1 MKIHA
6 QYHLYN
12 WLKLNQIITLFV
24 LDKKIFFLIIVHIGF
39 QKIDLNNHNLGSN
52 AMSDYEL
59 QILNTEKFY
68 DQAMHNAELEDIEIL
83 SSVVP
88 GSRLH
93 EIIHN
98 PIDSGID
105 EG

>member
-1 MKIHA
+1 M
-6 QYHLYN
+6 
-12 WLKLNQIITLFV
+12 
-24 LDKKIFFLIIVHIGF
+24 
-39 QKIDLNNHNLGSN
+39 SN
-52 AMSDYEL
+52 YEA
-59 QILNTEKFY
+59 QILATEQFY
-68 DQAMHNAELEDIEIL
+68 DKAILAAELEDIEVL

-93 EIIHN
+93 EVIHN

>member
-1 MKIHA
+1 M
-6 QYHLYN
+6 
-12 WLKLNQIITLFV
+12 
-24 LDKKIFFLIIVHIGF
+24 
-39 QKIDLNNHNLGSN
+39 SN
-52 AMSDYEL
+52 YEH
-59 QILNTEKFY
+59 QILATGKMY
-68 DQAMHNAELEDIEIL
+68 DQAMRAAEQEDVEIL

-93 EIIHN
+93 EVIHN

>member
-1 MKIHA
+1 M
-6 QYHLYN
+6 
-12 WLKLNQIITLFV
+12 
-24 LDKKIFFLIIVHIGF
+24 
-39 QKIDLNNHNLGSN
+39 SN
-52 AMSDYEL
+52 YEK
-59 QILNTEKFY
+59 QILATEQFY
-68 DQAMHNAELEDIEIL
+68 DKAIMAAELEGIEIL

-93 EIIHN
+93 EVIHN

>member
-1 MKIHA
+1 MSNYERQIQATAKI
-6 QYHLYN
+6 
-12 WLKLNQIITLFV
+12 
-24 LDKKIFFLIIVHIGF
+24 
-39 QKIDLNNHNLGSN
+39 
-52 AMSDYEL
+52 
-59 QILNTEKFY
+59 Y
-68 DQAMHNAELEDIEIL
+68 DEAIRAAEQEDIEIL

-93 EIIHN
+93 QIIHN

>member
-1 MKIHA
+1 MTTVS
-6 QYHLYN
+6 L
-12 WLKLNQIITLFV
+12 LTGSLT
-24 LDKKIFFLIIVHIGF
+24 FLI
-39 QKIDLNNHNLGSN
+39 NHWRH

-59 QILNTEKFY
+59 QIQATGKYY
-68 DQAMHNAELEDIEIL
+68 DEAIRAAEQEDIEIL

-93 EIIHN
+93 EVINN

>member
-1 MKIHA
+1 M
-6 QYHLYN
+6 
-12 WLKLNQIITLFV
+12 
-24 LDKKIFFLIIVHIGF
+24 
-39 QKIDLNNHNLGSN
+39 SN
-52 AMSDYEL
+52 YEK
-59 QILNTEKFY
+59 QILATEQFY
-68 DQAMHNAELEDIEIL
+68 DDAILAAEAENIEVL

-93 EIIHN
+93 EVINN

>member
-1 MKIHA
+1 MSNYE
-6 QYHLYN
+6 Q
-12 WLKLNQIITLFV
+12 QI
-24 LDKKIFFLIIVHIGF
+24 
-39 QKIDLNNHNLGSN
+39 Q
-52 AMSDYEL
+52 E
-59 QILNTEKFY
+59 TEKFY
-68 DQAMHNAELEDIEIL
+68 DKAILAAEAEDIEVL

>member
-1 MKIHA
+1 M
-6 QYHLYN
+6 
-12 WLKLNQIITLFV
+12 
-24 LDKKIFFLIIVHIGF
+24 
-39 QKIDLNNHNLGSN
+39 SN
-52 AMSDYEL
+52 YEQ
-59 QILNTEKFY
+59 QILETEKFY
-68 DQAMHNAELEDIEIL
+68 DRAILAAEDEDIEVL

>member
-1 MKIHA
+1 M
-6 QYHLYN
+6 
-12 WLKLNQIITLFV
+12 
-24 LDKKIFFLIIVHIGF
+24 
-39 QKIDLNNHNLGSN
+39 SN
-52 AMSDYEL
+52 YEL
-59 QILNTEKFY
+59 QIIATSRYY
-68 DQAMHNAELEDIEIL
+68 DDAMRAAEAEGIEIL

-93 EIIHN
+93 EVINN

>member
-1 MKIHA
+1 MSPYEM
-6 QYHLYN
+6 QL
-12 WLKLNQIITLFV
+12 
-24 LDKKIFFLIIVHIGF
+24 LDTARMY
-39 QKIDLNNHNLGSN
+39 DN
-52 AMSDYEL
+52 A
-59 QILNTEKFY
+59 IK
-68 DQAMHNAELEDIEIL
+68 AAEQENIEIL

-93 EIIHN
+93 EVIHN

>member
-1 MKIHA
+1 MSNYE
-6 QYHLYN
+6 Q
-12 WLKLNQIITLFV
+12 QI
-24 LDKKIFFLIIVHIGF
+24 
-39 QKIDLNNHNLGSN
+39 Q
-52 AMSDYEL
+52 A
-59 QILNTEKFY
+59 TEQFY
-68 DQAMHNAELEDIEIL
+68 DQAIIAAELEDIEVL

-93 EIIHN
+93 QVIHN